1 MPAQY
6 LASSTIL
13 FSFLFCYKFLLMHVY
28 VQDTAEA
35 ICRRIGVFGET
46 ESTVGLSYS
55 GREFDDLSEAE
66 QRDACRHARL
76 ALLFFSFL
84 LTTNNRNSRFLTFF
98 DPKPCCSTREILGI
112 ANFME
117 DRIVYS
123 QKGTFSLGMTANLLC
138 MTSVSFCTL
147 NRYIK
152 KKKP

>member
-13 FSFLFCYKFLLMHVY
+13 LSFLFCYKFLLMYVY

-35 ICRRIGVFGET
+35 ICRRISVFGET

-84 LTTNNRNSRFLTFF
+84 LTTNKKNRDF
-98 DPKPCCSTREILGI
+98 
-112 ANFME
+112 
-117 DRIVYS
+117 
-123 QKGTFSLGMTANLLC
+123 
-138 MTSVSFCTL
+138 
-147 NRYIK
+147 
-152 KKKP
+152 